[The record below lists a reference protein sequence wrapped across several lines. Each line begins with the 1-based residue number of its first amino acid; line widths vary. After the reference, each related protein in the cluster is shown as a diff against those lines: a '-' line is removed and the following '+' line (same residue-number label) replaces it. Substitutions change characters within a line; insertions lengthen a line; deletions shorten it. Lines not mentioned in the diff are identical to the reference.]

1 VASVFSPRQFAAL
14 VNLLLPSI
22 DTHLSIDTQL
32 WRLLFLAGVMSS
44 FMGATRA
51 LVTFLWA

>member
-1 VASVFSPRQFAAL
+1 MASVFSPRQFAAL

-22 DTHLSIDTQL
+22 DTYLSIDTQL